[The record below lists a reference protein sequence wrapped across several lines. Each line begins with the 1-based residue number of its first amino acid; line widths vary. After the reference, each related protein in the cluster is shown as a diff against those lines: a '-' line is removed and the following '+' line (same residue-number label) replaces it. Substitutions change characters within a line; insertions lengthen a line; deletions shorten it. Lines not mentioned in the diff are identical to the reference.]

1 MLFGVRYYTKSASNA
16 PSPRIGRPRLLRRT
30 RRGPQNHILQQPLR
44 IGRLVPVLP
53 ARTALRERDHV
64 DRLARPDGV
73 AHDVH
78 AWALS
83 SDVHALSAHVVMN
96 GHPTLEEA
104 QVVGDRL
111 KRLIAER
118 FGIAHATLE
127 LECEPCMDD
136 DRDPCAMDALTPTLE
151 HRHAH

>member
-1 MLFGVRYYTKSASNA
+1 MLRATTDVLLEATPAGLDLAVLVEAVSSDPGVDE
-16 PSPRIGRPRLLRRT
+16 
-30 RRGPQNHILQQPLR
+30 
-44 IGRLVPVLP
+44 V
-53 ARTALRERDHV
+53 
-64 DRLARPDGV
+64 
-73 AHDVH
+73 HDVH

-104 QVVGDRL
+104 QVVGDRI

-118 FGIAHATLE
+118 FRITHATLE

-136 DRDPCAMDALTPTLE
+136 DRDPCAIDGLTPTLE
-151 HRHAH
+151 QRHAH